1 LLSGLLASAG
11 AVLLGWVLARFV
23 LEIPYHPSAVI
34 WPIGGL
40 GGMGAVML
48 AGWLGTRRLTTLP
61 PLAILRE

>member
-1 LLSGLLASAG
+1 
-11 AVLLGWVLARFV
+11 LLGWVLARFV
-23 LEIPYHPSAVI
+23 LEIPYQASTVI

-40 GGMGAVML
+40 GGMLVVML